1 MDSLK
6 NRITKEFEELNK
18 NKSENN
24 IEVWLV
30 DSNVRHWKGK
40 IKGPVSKNN
49 LFIYFLN
56 KKFQIDTCYQGGEF
70 IIDIVITEEYPFK
83 PPKVRLITFINYPP

>member
-18 NKSENN
+18 NKTENA

-30 DSNVRHWKGK
+30 DNNVRHWKGK
-40 IKGPVSKNN
+40 IKGPVSS
-49 LFIYFLN
+49 FIYF
-56 KKFQIDTCYQGGEF
+56 KFFFYLFFCF
-70 IIDIVITEEYPFK
+70 NVFP
-83 PPKVRLITFINYPP
+83 

>member
-18 NKSENN
+18 NKEENA

-30 DSNVRHWKGK
+30 DNNIRHWKGK
-40 IKGPVSKNN
+40 IKGPVRNLTNN
-49 LFIYFLN
+49 LLILSN
-56 KKFQIDTCYQGGEF
+56 NRSIL
-70 IIDIVITEEYPFK
+70 VIKAENSL
-83 PPKVRLITFINYPP
+83 LILLLLKNIHSSLLK

>member
-24 IEVWLV
+24 IEVWLI
-30 DSNVRHWKGK
+30 DNNVRHWKGK
-40 IKGPVSKNN
+40 IKGPV
-49 LFIYFLN
+49 Y
-56 KKFQIDTCYQGGEF
+56 
-70 IIDIVITEEYPFK
+70 
-83 PPKVRLITFINYPP
+83 NYIK

>member
-18 NKSENN
+18 NKEENS

-30 DSNVRHWKGK
+30 DNNIRHWKGK
-40 IKGPVSKNN
+40 IKGPV
-49 LFIYFLN
+49 
-56 KKFQIDTCYQGGEF
+56 
-70 IIDIVITEEYPFK
+70 IISLAI
-83 PPKVRLITFINYPP
+83 